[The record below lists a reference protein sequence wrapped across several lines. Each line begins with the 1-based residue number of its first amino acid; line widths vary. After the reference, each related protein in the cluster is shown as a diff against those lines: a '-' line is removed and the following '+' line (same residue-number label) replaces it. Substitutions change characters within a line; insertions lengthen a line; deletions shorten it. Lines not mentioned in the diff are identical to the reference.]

1 MTDPTDSDSTPE
13 PFAIR
18 TEGIYDPA
26 SRSMGQTVA
35 VVDEGRILEVRDDV
49 PADVDVAIDHD
60 GYAIPGLVD
69 AHSHATIRP
78 GEGDQLGQLGADRT
92 IAAVRAA
99 NNLRRD
105 LEAGTTTMRLMAEEG
120 YLDVRLAEL
129 EQAGELS
136 SPRLLPSGIH
146 LTPTDGHGMVHTAT
160 DGPGEIRK
168 RIRANMRE
176 GATHTKLFATG
187 GVSSDTGDLGRS
199 LYSREEV
206 RTIVEETHRHGVHV
220 AAHAH
225 GGDGARIAIEEG
237 VDTIEHA
244 ALFTDEEIALAEE
257 HDRWIVGNFAI
268 SSHPDGIRRG
278 EADNPAV
285 LAKLEEA
292 SAQRNEIWRS
302 ILESDCRVAVGT
314 DSMHGLLHY
323 EIQTLV
329 DLGAS
334 PARAL
339 NAATLDAARCIDRGD
354 EVGSVEPRKRADL
367 VLLAGNPLEDLSHL
381 ESPVGVIKDGAR
393 VA

>member
-1 MTDPTDSDSTPE
+1 MTEDERATPVAVRTD
-13 PFAIR
+13 
-18 TEGIYDPA
+18 GIYDPH
-26 SRSMGQTVA
+26 SGSIGQSVA
-35 VVDEGRILEVRDDV
+35 LIEDGLVTELRDDV
-49 PADVDVAIDHD
+49 PADISVAVEHD
-60 GYAIPGLVD
+60 GFAVPGLVD

-92 IAAVRAA
+92 VAAVRAA

-105 LEAGTTTMRLMAEEG
+105 LESGTTTMRLMAEEG

-129 EQAGELS
+129 EQAGELA

-160 DGPGEIRK
+160 DGPDEIRR
-168 RIRANMRE
+168 RIRQNMRE

-187 GVSSDTGDLGRS
+187 GISSDTGDLGRS

-206 RTIVEETHRHGVHV
+206 RTIVEETHRHEVHV

-225 GGDGARIAIEEG
+225 GGEGARIAIEEG

-244 ALFTDEEIALAEE
+244 AMFTDEEIALLEE
-257 HDRWIVGNFAI
+257 YGRFVVGNFAI

-278 EADNPAV
+278 EADNPRI
-285 LAKLEEA
+285 LKKLDESRE
-292 SAQRNEIWRS
+292 RRDDVWRT
-302 ILESDCRVAVGT
+302 ILDADCDVAVGT

-323 EIQTLV
+323 EIQTFAE
-329 DLGAS
+329 LGAS

-339 NAATLDAARCIDRGD
+339 NAATLDAARCIERDD
-354 EVGSVEPRKRADL
+354 DVGSVEPGKRADL
-367 VLLAGNPLEDLSHL
+367 VLLDGNPLEDLNHL
-381 ESPVGVIKDGAR
+381 KDPAAVIKDGR
-393 VA
+393 VVYERQ

>member
-1 MTDPTDSDSTPE
+1 MTNESE
-13 PFAIR
+13 PAAIR
-18 TEGIYDPA
+18 TAGIYDPTN
-26 SRSMGQTVA
+26 RSIARQVA
-35 VVDEGRILEVRDDV
+35 IVRDGRIQAIRDDV
-49 PADVDVAIDHD
+49 PADIEVTIDHD

-92 IAAVRAA
+92 VAAVRAA

-129 EQAGELS
+129 EQSGELDA
-136 SPRLLPSGIH
+136 PRLLPSGIH

-160 DGPGEIRK
+160 DGPDEIR
-168 RIRANMRE
+168 RQIRANMRE

-199 LYSREEV
+199 LYTREEV
-206 RTIVEETHRHGVHV
+206 RTIVDETHRHGVHV

-225 GGDGARIAIEEG
+225 GGEGARIAIEEG

-244 ALFTDEEIALAEE
+244 ALFTDEEIALLEKY
-257 HDRWIVGNFAI
+257 DPFVVGNFAI

-278 EADNPAV
+278 EADNPAI
-285 LAKLEEA
+285 LTKLEEA
-292 SAQRNEIWRS
+292 SSRRNEVWRA
-302 ILESDCRVAVGT
+302 IIDAECRVALGT
-314 DSMHGLLHY
+314 DSMHGLMHY
-323 EIQTLV
+323 EIQTLA

-334 PARAL
+334 PAHAL
-339 NAATLDAARCIDRGD
+339 NAATLYAARCIDREED
-354 EVGSVEPRKRADL
+354 VGSIEAGKRADL
-367 VLLAGNPLEDLSHL
+367 VLLERNPLEDLSTL
-381 ESPVGVIKDGAR
+381 ETPVGVIKDGQR